1 MRRLLAAA
9 LLALVA
15 STLTAC
21 TGGTSPSFEG
31 FQVFEPG
38 DRKPAPSLRGDLL
51 DGSGAFDSTA
61 LAGKVVVVNFWGSW
75 CGPCVGEA
83 PELEAVYSA
92 HKESGAAFVGVD
104 VLDQVDNARAFA
116 RQHMTYPSIFD
127 PSSRVALDFAVVPRA
142 VPNTIILDRQ
152 GRIAAVARGQV
163 YQTDLEPVVVDL
175 LAEAG

>member
-75 CGPCVGEA
+75 CGHCVGQA
-83 PELEAVYSA
+83 P
-92 HKESGAAFVGVD
+92 
-104 VLDQVDNARAFA
+104 
-116 RQHMTYPSIFD
+116 
-127 PSSRVALDFAVVPRA
+127 
-142 VPNTIILDRQ
+142 
-152 GRIAAVARGQV
+152 GRAAVCSGPAAVG
-163 YQTDLEPVVVDL
+163 
-175 LAEAG
+175 GS